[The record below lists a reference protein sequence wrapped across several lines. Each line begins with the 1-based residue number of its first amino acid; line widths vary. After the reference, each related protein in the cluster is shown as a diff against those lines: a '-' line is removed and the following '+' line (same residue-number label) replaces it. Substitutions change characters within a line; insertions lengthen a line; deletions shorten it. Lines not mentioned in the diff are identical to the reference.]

1 MKNKL
6 SVKEQKVLDDAFAML
21 EGCVNNLAKNE
32 CLSLDNIHKAIHYTY
47 EVASSGMSPIIIGEP
62 HESKPKFI
70 EFVQSILQ
78 DEQPVTSWPD
88 TEEEGVEGGNKE

>member
-1 MKNKL
+1 MKNKP
-6 SVKEQKVLDDAFAML
+6 SIREQKILDDAFAVL

-62 HESKPKFI
+62 HEGKSKFI

-78 DEQPVTSWPD
+78 DEQPATSWPD
-88 TEEEGVEGGNKE
+88 AEEEVLEGGGEG